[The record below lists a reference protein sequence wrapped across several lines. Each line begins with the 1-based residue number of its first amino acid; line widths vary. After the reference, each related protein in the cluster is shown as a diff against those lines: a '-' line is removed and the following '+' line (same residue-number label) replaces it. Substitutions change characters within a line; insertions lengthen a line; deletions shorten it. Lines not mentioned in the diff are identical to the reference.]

1 LIDFIAKDS
10 IDFEQNLEPMRPEFE
25 RRARKF
31 GEKRINPV
39 TRVSII
45 HSKEEFIHLDTGL

>member
-39 TRVSII
+39 TGVSII